1 MRSVHP
7 TATPTS
13 MPPFLK
19 ANRRWLAAG
28 FLLLFCGCFGQTF
41 VVALS
46 GGAIRQDFGLS
57 DGAFGALY
65 AGVTL
70 ASAVALAG
78 LGGLIDRWPAPRVVS
93 LAAGLLAMGA
103 AGLGLSPNLP
113 VLALSLFL
121 LRLAGQGLMLQT
133 AYTLLGRWFSAE
145 RGRAVSLAA
154 LGLNAGQACLPLGFV
169 AVAALL
175 GWRSAWL
182 GIALLLIFVALPLAR
197 HLVVRERV
205 PVEAVRSGPAEG
217 ATRAQALADPFLY
230 LLLLA
235 MLPPSLISNTI
246 FFHQVHLAESRGWT
260 PEVLAAAFPPYAV
273 ATFLCLLLAGR
284 LIDRFSALA
293 LLPVYLVPFGLACLI
308 LGGVSAPWAAFA
320 FMLLYGITDG
330 ISLTLFGA
338 LWPEV
343 YGTRHLGAIRGAIVA
358 IMVLGTALG
367 PFLSGLLIDAGVPFS
382 GIVVGMGVYC
392 LAVSGALLLVR
403 RRLIGHLRGR
413 RFAAA

>member
-1 MRSVHP
+1 MI
-7 TATPTS
+7 
-13 MPPFLK
+13 PFLK
-19 ANRRWLAAG
+19 ANLRWLAAG
-28 FLLLFCGCFGQTF
+28 FLLLFCSCFGQTF

-46 GGAIRQDFGLS
+46 GGAIRREFGLS

-78 LGGLIDRWPAPRVVS
+78 LGGLIDRWSASRVVS
-93 LAAGLLAMGA
+93 LAVLLLAAGA
-103 AGLGLSPNLP
+103 AGLSVAPNLL
-113 VLALSLFL
+113 VLGPSLFL

-133 AYTLLGRWFSAE
+133 AYTLIGRWFSAE

-154 LGLNAGQACLPLGFV
+154 TGLNAGQACLPLGFV
-169 AVAALL
+169 AAAALL
-175 GWRSAWL
+175 GWRGAWL
-182 GIALLLIFVALPLAR
+182 AIAALLVLVALPLAR
-197 HLVVRERV
+197 YLVRRERV
-205 PVEAVRSGPAEG
+205 PAETTRSGPAEG
-217 ATRAQALADPFLY
+217 ATRAQALTDPYLY

-235 MLPPSLISNTI
+235 MLPPSFISNTV
-246 FFHQVHLAESRGWT
+246 FFHQVHLAESRGWP

-273 ATFLCLLLAGR
+273 ATLVFLLVAGG
-284 LIDRFSALA
+284 LVDRFSSLA

-308 LGGVSAPWAAFA
+308 LGGVEARSAAFA
-320 FMLLYGITDG
+320 FMLLYGVTDG

-367 PFLSGLLIDAGVPFS
+367 PGLSGLLIDAGVPFA
-382 GIVVGMGVYC
+382 GIVTGMGVYC
-392 LAVSGALLLVR
+392 LIVSGALVLVR
-403 RRLIGHLRGR
+403 RRLVASLRGR
-413 RFAAA
+413 RFGPA

>member
-1 MRSVHP
+1 MPRIPHSG
-7 TATPTS
+7 TPTS
-13 MPPFLK
+13 MPSFLT
-19 ANRRWLAAG
+19 ANLRWLAAG

-46 GGAIRQDFGLS
+46 GGAIRREFGLS
-57 DGAFGALY
+57 DGTFGALY

-70 ASAVALAG
+70 AAALALAG
-78 LGGLIDRWPAPRVVS
+78 LGGLIDHWPAPRVVS
-93 LAAGLLAMGA
+93 LAAGLLAAGA
-103 AGLGLSPNLP
+103 ALLALAPNLP
-113 VLALSLFL
+113 VLAAALFL

-154 LGLNAGQACLPLGFV
+154 TGLNAGQACLPL
-169 AVAALL
+169 ALVAAAAAI
-175 GWRSAWL
+175 GWRGAWL
-182 GIALLLIFVALPLAR
+182 GVAGLLVVALPLAR
-197 HLVVRERV
+197 RLVRRERV
-205 PVEAVRSGPAEG
+205 PAAAERAGPSEG
-217 ATRAQALADPFLY
+217 ATRAQALADPYLY
-230 LLLLA
+230 GLLAA
-235 MLPPSLISNTI
+235 MLPPSFISNTI
-246 FFHQVHLAESRGWT
+246 FFHQVHLAESRGWP

>member
-1 MRSVHP
+1 
-7 TATPTS
+7 
-13 MPPFLK
+13 MPPFIT
-19 ANRRWLAAG
+19 ANLRWLAAG

-46 GGAIRQDFGLS
+46 SGAIRREFGLS
-57 DGAFGALY
+57 DGAFGALH

-70 ASAVALAG
+70 ASALALAG
-78 LGGLIDRWPAPRVVS
+78 LGGLIDRWPATRVVS
-93 LAAGLLAMGA
+93 LAGSLLAMGA
-103 AGLGLSPNLP
+103 AGLGLSPNLG
-113 VLALSLFL
+113 VLASSLFL

-169 AVAALL
+169 AAAGVL
-175 GWRSAWL
+175 GWRGAWL
-182 GIALLLIFVALPLAR
+182 GIAGLLVLVALPLAR
-197 HLVVRERV
+197 HLVARERV
-205 PVEAVRSGPAEG
+205 PEETTRAGPAEG

-235 MLPPSLISNTI
+235 MLPPSFISNTI
-246 FFHQVHLAESRGWT
+246 FFHQVHLAESRGWP
-260 PEVLAAAFPPYAV
+260 PELLAAAFPPYAA
-273 ATFLCLLLAGR
+273 ATFVVLLVAGR
-284 LIDRFSALA
+284 LVDRFSALA
-293 LLPVYLVPFGLACLI
+293 LLPLYLVPFGLACLI
-308 LGGVSAPWAAFA
+308 LGGVSARSAAFA
-320 FMLLYGITDG
+320 FMLLYGVTDG

-343 YGTRHLGAIRGAIVA
+343 YGTRHLGAIRGTIVA

-367 PFLSGLLIDAGVPFS
+367 PFLSGLLIDAGVPFA
-382 GIVVGMGVYC
+382 GIVTGMGVYC

-403 RRLIGHLRGR
+403 RRFIGHLRGR

>member
-1 MRSVHP
+1 MI
-7 TATPTS
+7 
-13 MPPFLK
+13 PFLT
-19 ANRRWLAAG
+19 ANLRWLAAG

-46 GGAIRQDFGLS
+46 GGAIRREFGLS

-78 LGGLIDRWPAPRVVS
+78 LGGLIDRWPAGRVVS
-93 LAAGLLAMGA
+93 LAAGLLAAGA
-103 AGLGLSPNLP
+103 AGLSLSPILAP
-113 VLALSLFL
+113 HILVLAPSLFL

-133 AYTLLGRWFSAE
+133 AYTLMGRWFSAE

-154 LGLNAGQACLPLGFV
+154 LGLNAGQACLPLAFV
-169 AVAALL
+169 AAAGAV
-175 GWRSAWL
+175 GWRGAWL
-182 GIALLLIFVALPLAR
+182 GIALLLVLVALPLAR
-197 HLVVRERV
+197 HLVRRERV
-205 PVEAVRSGPAEG
+205 PEATTRAEPGEG
-217 ATRAQALADPFLY
+217 ATRAQALADPYLY
-230 LLLLA
+230 GLLA
-235 MLPPSLISNTI
+235 LMLPPSFISNTI
-246 FFHQVHLAESRGWT
+246 FFHQVHLAESRGWS
-260 PEVLAAAFPPYAV
+260 PQVLAAAFPPYAV
-273 ATFLCLLLAGR
+273 AAVLCLLLAGR
-284 LIDRFSALA
+284 LVDRYSALA

-308 LGGVSAPWAAFA
+308 LGGVTAPWAAFA

-330 ISLTLFGA
+330 VSLTLFGA

-367 PFLSGLLIDAGVPFS
+367 PFLSGLLIDAGVPFA
-382 GIVVGMGVYC
+382 GIVTGMGIYC
-392 LAVSGALLLVR
+392 LGVSGALGPVR
-403 RRLIGHLRGR
+403 RRLAARLHGR

>member
-1 MRSVHP
+1 
-7 TATPTS
+7 
-13 MPPFLK
+13 MPPFLT

-46 GGAIRQDFGLS
+46 GGAIRREFGLS
-57 DGAFGALY
+57 DGAFGTLY

-70 ASAVALAG
+70 AAALALAG
-78 LGGLIDRWPAPRVVS
+78 LGGLIDRWPATRVVS
-93 LAAGLLAMGA
+93 LAAGLLAAGA
-103 AGLGLSPNLP
+103 ALLALAPNLP
-113 VLALSLFL
+113 VLAVALFL

-154 LGLNAGQACLPLGFV
+154 LGLNAGQACLPL
-169 AVAALL
+169 ALVAAATIL
-175 GWRSAWL
+175 GWRGAWL
-182 GIALLLIFVALPLAR
+182 GIAVLLVLVALPLAR
-197 HLVVRERV
+197 RLVRRERV
-205 PVEAVRSGPAEG
+205 PAATGGGGPSEG

-235 MLPPSLISNTI
+235 MLPPSFISNTI

-260 PEVLAAAFPPYAV
+260 PGVLAAAFPPYAV

-284 LIDRFSALA
+284 LVDRFSGLA
-293 LLPVYLVPFGLACLI
+293 LLPVYLVPFGLACLV

-382 GIVVGMGVYC
+382 GIVTGMGLYC
-392 LAVSGALLLVR
+392 LVVSAAFCLVR
-403 RRLIGHLRGR
+403 RRLTAHLRGR

>member
-1 MRSVHP
+1 ML
-7 TATPTS
+7 
-13 MPPFLK
+13 PFLK
-19 ANRRWLAAG
+19 ANLRWLAAG

-46 GGAIRQDFGLS
+46 GGAIRREFGLS

-70 ASAVALAG
+70 ASALALAG
-78 LGGLIDRWPAPRVVS
+78 LGGLIDRWPAQRVVS
-93 LAAGLLAMGA
+93 LAAGLLAAGA
-103 AGLGLSPNLP
+103 AGLALAPNLP
-113 VLALSLFL
+113 ILASSLFL

-169 AVAALL
+169 AAAAFL
-175 GWRSAWL
+175 GWRGPWL
-182 GIALLLIFVALPLAR
+182 GIAVLLVLVALPLAR
-197 HLVVRERV
+197 HLVRRERV
-205 PVEAVRSGPAEG
+205 PEETARSGPAAG
-217 ATRAQALADPFLY
+217 ATRAEALADPFLY

-235 MLPPSLISNTI
+235 MLPPSFIGNTI
-246 FFHQVHLAESRGWT
+246 FFHQAHLAESRGWP

-273 ATFLCLLLAGR
+273 ATLVFLLVAGR
-284 LIDRFSALA
+284 LVDRFSGLA
-293 LLPVYLVPFGLACLI
+293 LLPLYLVPFGLACLI
-308 LGGVSAPWAAFA
+308 LGGIGAPWAAFA
-320 FMLLYGITDG
+320 FMLLYGVTDG

-367 PFLSGLLIDAGVPFS
+367 PFLSGLLIDAGVPFA
-382 GIVVGMGVYC
+382 GIVTGMGLYC
-392 LAVSGALLLVR
+392 LIVSGAFCLGR
-403 RRLIGHLRGR
+403 RRLAAHLRGR

>member
-1 MRSVHP
+1 
-7 TATPTS
+7 
-13 MPPFLK
+13 MPPFLT
-19 ANRRWLAAG
+19 ANLRWLAAG

-46 GGAIRQDFGLS
+46 GGAIRREFGLS

-70 ASAVALAG
+70 AAALALAG

-93 LAAGLLAMGA
+93 LAAGLLAAGA
-103 AGLGLSPNLP
+103 ALLALAPNLP
-113 VLALSLFL
+113 VLAAALFL

-154 LGLNAGQACLPLGFV
+154 TGLNAGQACLPL
-169 AVAALL
+169 ALVAAGAVV
-175 GWRSAWL
+175 GWRGAWFA
-182 GIALLLIFVALPLAR
+182 IAGFLVLVALPLAR
-197 HLVVRERV
+197 HLVRRERV
-205 PVEAVRSGPAEG
+205 PAATGGAGPSEG
-217 ATRAQALADPFLY
+217 ATRAQALADPYLY
-230 LLLLA
+230 GLLAA
-235 MLPPSLISNTI
+235 MLPPSFISNTI
-246 FFHQVHLAESRGWT
+246 FFHQAHLAESRGWT

-273 ATFLCLLLAGR
+273 ATVLCLLLAGR
-284 LIDRFSALA
+284 LVDRFSALA
-293 LLPVYLVPFGLACLI
+293 LLPVYLVPFGLACLV
-308 LGGVSAPWAAFA
+308 LGGVSAPWSAFA
-320 FMLLYGITDG
+320 FMLLYGVTDG

-367 PFLSGLLIDAGVPFS
+367 PFLAGGLIDAGVPFS
-382 GIVVGMGVYC
+382 GLVTGMGLYC
-392 LAVSGALLLVR
+392 LVVSAAFCLVR
-403 RRLIGHLRGR
+403 RRLAAHLRGR

>member
-1 MRSVHP
+1 M
-7 TATPTS
+7 T
-13 MPPFLK
+13 PFLK
-19 ANRRWLAAG
+19 ANLRWLAAG

-46 GGAIRQDFGLS
+46 GGAIRREFGLT

-70 ASAVALAG
+70 ASALALAG
-78 LGGLIDRWPAPRVVS
+78 LGGLIDRWPASRVVS
-93 LAAGLLAMGA
+93 LAAGLLAAGA
-103 AGLGLSPNLP
+103 AGLALAPNL
-113 VLALSLFL
+113 LALAPSLFL
-121 LRLAGQGLMLQT
+121 LRLAGQELMLQT
-133 AYTLLGRWFSAE
+133 AYTLMGRWFSAE

-175 GWRSAWL
+175 GWRGAWL
-182 GIALLLIFVALPLAR
+182 GIAVLLVLVALPLAR
-197 HLVVRERV
+197 HLVRRERV
-205 PVEAVRSGPAEG
+205 PEIVGRAGPAQG
-217 ATRAQALADPFLY
+217 ATRAQALADPWLY
-230 LLLLA
+230 GLLAA
-235 MLPPSLISNTI
+235 MLPPSFISNTI
-246 FFHQVHLAESRGWT
+246 FFHQVHLAESRGWP
-260 PEVLAAAFPPYAV
+260 PEAWAAAFPPYAV
-273 ATFLCLLLAGR
+273 AAFLCLLLAGR
-284 LIDRFSALA
+284 LVDRCSALA
-293 LLPVYLVPFGLACLI
+293 LLPLYLVPFGLACLI

-320 FMLLYGITDG
+320 FMLLYGVTDG

-367 PFLSGLLIDAGVPFS
+367 PFLSGLLIDAGVPFAA
-382 GIVVGMGVYC
+382 IVTGMGIYC
-392 LAVSGALLLVR
+392 LGISGALCLVR
-403 RRLIGHLRGR
+403 RRLTAHLRGR

>member
-1 MRSVHP
+1 M
-7 TATPTS
+7 T
-13 MPPFLK
+13 PFLK
-19 ANRRWLAAG
+19 ANLRWLAAG

-46 GGAIRQDFGLS
+46 GGAIRREFGLS

-78 LGGLIDRWPAPRVVS
+78 LGGLIDRWPASRVVS
-93 LAAGLLAMGA
+93 LAAGLLAAGA
-103 AGLGLSPNLP
+103 AGLSLSPNL
-113 VLALSLFL
+113 LALAPSLFL

-169 AVAALL
+169 TATALL
-175 GWRSAWL
+175 GWRGAWL
-182 GIALLLIFVALPLAR
+182 GIALLLVLVALPLAR
-197 HLVVRERV
+197 VLVRRERV
-205 PVEAVRSGPAEG
+205 PEATTRSGPAHG

-230 LLLLA
+230 GLLAA
-235 MLPPSLISNTI
+235 MLPPSFISNTI
-246 FFHQVHLAESRGWT
+246 FFHQVHLAESRGWS

-273 ATFLCLLLAGR
+273 AAFLCLLVAGR
-284 LIDRFSALA
+284 LVDRFSALA
-293 LLPVYLVPFGLACLI
+293 LLPFYLVPFGLGCLI
-308 LGGVSAPWAAFA
+308 LGGISAPSAAFA
-320 FMLLYGITDG
+320 FMLLYGVTDG

-358 IMVLGTALG
+358 IMVLGTAFG
-367 PFLSGLLIDAGVPFS
+367 PFLSGLLIDAGMPFA
-382 GIVVGMGVYC
+382 GIVTGMGVYC
-392 LAVSGALLLVR
+392 LGVSAAFCLIR
-403 RRLIGHLRGR
+403 RRLAAHLRGR

>member
-1 MRSVHP
+1 MRSVHRA
-7 TATPTS
+7 ATPTP
-13 MPPFLK
+13 MPPFLT
-19 ANRRWLAAG
+19 ANLRWLAAG

-46 GGAIRQDFGLS
+46 GGAIRREFGLS

-70 ASAVALAG
+70 ASALALAG
-78 LGGLIDRWPAPRVVS
+78 IGGFIDRWPAQRVVS
-93 LAAGLLAMGA
+93 LAGILLAAGA

-113 VLALSLFL
+113 ALASSLFL

-169 AVAALL
+169 AAAGVL
-175 GWRSAWL
+175 GWRGAWL
-182 GIALLLIFVALPLAR
+182 GIAGLLLVVALPLAR
-197 HLVVRERV
+197 RLVRRERV
-205 PVEAVRSGPAEG
+205 PAETARSGQPAG
-217 ATRAQALADPFLY
+217 ATRAQVLADPSFY
-230 LLLLA
+230 GLLAA
-235 MLPPSLISNTI
+235 MLPPSFISNTL
-246 FFHQVHLAESRGWT
+246 FFHQVHLAESRGWS
-260 PEVLAAAFPPYAV
+260 PDVLAAAFPPYAV
-273 ATFLCLLLAGR
+273 ATFVFLLVAGR
-284 LIDRFSALA
+284 LVDRFSALA
-293 LLPVYLVPFGLACLI
+293 LLPLYLVPFGLACLI

-320 FMLLYGITDG
+320 FMLLYGVTDG

-367 PFLSGLLIDAGVPFS
+367 PVLSGLLIDAGIPFS
-382 GIVVGMGVYC
+382 GIVIGMGVYC
-392 LAVSGALLLVR
+392 LAVSGILLLVR
-403 RRLIGHLRGR
+403 RRLLGHLRGR
-413 RFAAA
+413 RFETA

>member
-1 MRSVHP
+1 M
-7 TATPTS
+7 T
-13 MPPFLK
+13 PFLK
-19 ANRRWLAAG
+19 ANLRWLAAG

-46 GGAIRQDFGLS
+46 GGAIRREFGLS

-78 LGGLIDRWPAPRVVS
+78 LGGLIDRWPASRVVS
-93 LAAGLLAMGA
+93 LAAGLLAAGA
-103 AGLGLSPNLP
+103 AGLSVAPNLL
-113 VLALSLFL
+113 VLAPSLFL

-169 AVAALL
+169 TVAALL
-175 GWRSAWL
+175 GWRGAWL
-182 GIALLLIFVALPLAR
+182 GIALLLVLVALPLAR
-197 HLVVRERV
+197 HLVRRERV
-205 PVEAVRSGPAEG
+205 PEATIRSGSGEG
-217 ATRAQALADPFLY
+217 ATRAQALADPYLY
-230 LLLLA
+230 GLLAA
-235 MLPPSLISNTI
+235 MLPPSFTSNTI
-246 FFHQVHLAESRGWT
+246 FFHQVHLAESRGWP

-284 LIDRFSALA
+284 LVDRSSALA
-293 LLPVYLVPFGLACLI
+293 LLPLYLVPFGLACLI

-320 FMLLYGITDG
+320 FMLLYGVTDG

-343 YGTRHLGAIRGAIVA
+343 YGTRHLGAIRAAIVA

-367 PFLSGLLIDAGVPFS
+367 PFLSGLLIDAGVPFA
-382 GIVVGMGVYC
+382 GIVTGMGIYC
-392 LAVSGALLLVR
+392 LGISGALCLVR
-403 RRLIGHLRGR
+403 RRLTAHLHGR
-413 RFAAA
+413 RFATA